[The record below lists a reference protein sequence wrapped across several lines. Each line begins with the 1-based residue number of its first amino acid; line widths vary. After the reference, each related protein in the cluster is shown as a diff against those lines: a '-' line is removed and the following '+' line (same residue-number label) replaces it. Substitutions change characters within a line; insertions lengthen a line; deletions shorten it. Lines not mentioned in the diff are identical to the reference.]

1 MRGFT
6 PSVSI
11 WPLLFQDFPKSWLQT
26 KDNMQFEKNQFHFSV
41 SEALKKGGC
50 IWIFGIYLD
59 TEVDLD
65 LELDRKIK
73 LPKDIDLKAFPV
85 RRLPSQKWSA
95 V

>member
-1 MRGFT
+1 M
-6 PSVSI
+6 
-11 WPLLFQDFPKSWLQT
+11 
-26 KDNMQFEKNQFHFSV
+26 
-41 SEALKKGGC
+41 
-50 IWIFGIYLD
+50 D